1 MNAFL
6 PSPGAKRQMR
16 IFVVEN
22 HEDTRF
28 LLCLL
33 LELVRLDEAADA
45 TDPLAGR
52 QRREG

>member
-1 MNAFL
+1 MTAFL
-6 PSPGAKRQMR
+6 PRPGAKRPMR

-33 LELVRLDEAADA
+33 LEQLGHTVF
-45 TDPLAGR
+45 
-52 QRREG
+52 